1 MKMKLAKKMSDLS
14 SEQLQELE
22 GYVEQ
27 LTTIQSYV
35 EGFIEQHELDEDEV
49 YEKIEVDLITKYF
62 E

>member
-1 MKMKLAKKMSDLS
+1 LKMKLAKKMSDLS

-35 EGFIEQHELDEDEV
+35 EGFIAQHELDEDEV